1 MTEIA
6 FHVHVPDKLA
16 YSCRLLRKAYLS
28 GAKITVTGEPGL
40 LSELDQ
46 LLWRFSAAEFLP
58 HCHAGAARGPLA
70 ATPIL
75 LAESLAASP
84 QSDVLVNIG
93 QAVPAEFERFGRFI
107 EVVALASSDAAA
119 GRGRWKHY
127 AARGYALTKHEHVP
141 PEAMP

>member
-75 LAESLAASP
+75 LAESLAASYLAF
-84 QSDVLVNIG
+84 VLEPMSLTHAGKELLGLTTLLEPLEPPGGLIPLLRHRPLRRL
-93 QAVPAEFERFGRFI
+93 PARSVRR
-107 EVVALASSDAAA
+107 L
-119 GRGRWKHY
+119 
-127 AARGYALTKHEHVP
+127 P
-141 PEAMP
+141 PSA